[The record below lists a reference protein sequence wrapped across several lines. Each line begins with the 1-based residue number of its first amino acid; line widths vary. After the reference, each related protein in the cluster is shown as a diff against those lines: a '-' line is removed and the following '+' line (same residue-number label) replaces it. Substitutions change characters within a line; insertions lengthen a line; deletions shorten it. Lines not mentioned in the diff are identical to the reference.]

1 MRIAPIVFG
10 ILIGFA
16 TVPAFA
22 QGTANFSLLGTIEKA
37 DAAAIA
43 VKSDASGAIEDFKR
57 AANMLVLRNQP
68 ATLADIAPGD
78 YVATAARRGADG
90 KLHSTELR
98 IFPPAMRGVGEGQR
112 PMNDPTNQT
121 MTNATV
127 KEVMTDATVSQVG
140 GGKTPM
146 IKLTFHGA
154 GAPGANPGGRG
165 SEAPGPGGEAMS
177 PAERRRT
184 RLAEVRAASQAE
196 AAANSS

>member
-57 AANMLVLRNQP
+57 AANMLVLRNKP

-127 KEVMTDATVSQVG
+127 TGAVVVDGSNNLKVKFEGGESELILDPGVPVTRIETADPSLIVVGAKVRVQGARNADGATV
-140 GGKTPM
+140 
-146 IKLTFHGA
+146 
-154 GAPGANPGGRG
+154 
-165 SEAPGPGGEAMS
+165 
-177 PAERRRT
+177 T
-184 RLAEVRAASQAE
+184 RVTVQ
-196 AAANSS
+196 